1 MILICYGTRPE
12 WIKVKPLI
20 ELLKSNDIKFKTLF
34 TGQHKDIVD
43 KNADYN
49 LSIIDKSNNR
59 LNNIVSEVLDIDDTI
74 FESIKYILIQGDTTS
89 VLSLSIN
96 AFHRKI
102 KIIHLEAGLRTYDF
116 ENPYPEEM
124 NRQLVSRIA
133 DIHLC
138 PTENNKKNLIEE
150 KCGGLKYVVGN
161 TVLDNIRDIKTS
173 YDDVVL
179 ITLHRREN
187 HNIIC
192 DWFNE
197 ISKLANKYRNIK
209 FILPIHP
216 NPNVIKNR
224 HLLNNI
230 EVVDPLDHKELI
242 DILSICKLVIT
253 DSGGIQEE
261 SSFLNKKVIVCREI
275 TERTETLGVGSFL
288 CDPNRLENLF
298 DLLINDFEL
307 NEKCPYGD
315 GYSSENI
322 LKIIKEL

>member
-12 WIKVKPLI
+12 WIKVKPI
-20 ELLKSNDIKFKTLF
+20 IDLLKSNNIKFKTLF

-43 KNADYN
+43 RNADYN
-49 LSIIDKSNNR
+49 LTIFDKSNNR
-59 LNNIVSEVLDIDDTI
+59 LNNITSEILNIDDFI
-74 FESIKYILIQGDTTS
+74 FQSIKYILIQGDTTS
-89 VLSLSIN
+89 VLSLAIN

-124 NRQLVSRIA
+124 NRQLVSRIT

-138 PTENNKKNLIEE
+138 PTESNLKNLIEE

-192 DWFNE
+192 DWFTE
-197 ISKLANKYRNIK
+197 ISKIADKYKNIK

-216 NPNVIKNR
+216 NPNVINHK
-224 HLLNNI
+224 HLLKNI
-230 EVVDPLDHKELI
+230 NVVNPLDHDDLI
-242 DILSICKLVIT
+242 KVLSTCKIVIT

-261 SSFLNKKVIVCREI
+261 SSFLNKKVIVCRET
-275 TERTETLGVGSFL
+275 TERMETLGTGSFL
-288 CDPNRLENLF
+288 CNPNKLESLF